1 MQPIASE
8 PVAPPEPW
16 VGLSLAARLAE
27 LSQGA
32 IHRAGKRG
40 AIRTKQIAGR
50 TLYHRA
56 SVEKY
61 AAKRAVRRAA

>member
-8 PVAPPEPW
+8 PVAPPENW
-16 VGLSLAARLAE
+16 VGLSLASRIAE

-40 AIRTKQIAGR
+40 DIRTKQLAGR

-56 SVEKY
+56 SVERY
-61 AAKRAVRRAA
+61 AEKRRQKAA